1 MGVGVCYD
9 TRKSDRNNKET
20 DKQKSNIIELKIN
33 LDKKKPDYMKKKQPE
48 IILPSKD
55 DIEVKDLDNLNPA
68 KPAYNSTSN
77 GNEVI
82 NENMIKMKIKIEKND
97 VNNYTKILYNI
108 EENNIPGC
116 IINELNESN
125 TELYINNKK
134 YRYKTY
140 FLPEKEGIYDIQ
152 INIKILMKSC
162 C

>member
-20 DKQKSNIIELKIN
+20 DKQKSNIIVLKIY
-33 LDKKKPDYMKKKQPE
+33 LDIKKPDYMKKKQPE

-55 DIEVKDLDNLNPA
+55 DIELKDLDNLNPA

-82 NENMIKMKIKIEKND
+82 NENIIKMKIKIEKND

-108 EENNIPGC
+108 EENNIPGV
-116 IINELNESN
+116 S
-125 TELYINNKK
+125 
-134 YRYKTY
+134 
-140 FLPEKEGIYDIQ
+140 
-152 INIKILMKSC
+152 
-162 C
+162 